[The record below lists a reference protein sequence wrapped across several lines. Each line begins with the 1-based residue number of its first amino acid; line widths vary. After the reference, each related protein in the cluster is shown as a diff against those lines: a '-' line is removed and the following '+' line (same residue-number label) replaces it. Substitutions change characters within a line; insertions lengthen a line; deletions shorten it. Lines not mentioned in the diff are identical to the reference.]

1 MVSVSDGISTWRRS
15 FFDYSTVHSI
25 PLHGFKFSR
34 TNEITVTVL
43 DRSRNEVTYPTT
55 LEFIS
60 PDPPARFPVI
70 TLLSS
75 KPELMEAGYTLFRS
89 VNISPP
95 EGVLIIVDQKGE
107 VVWYSAPIT
116 GSEIRQLENGNL
128 FTPLA
133 DSFVELDLFGDA
145 VRTVQAADAL
155 PADAHDAFLTDHNS
169 ILYLNN
175 SVQSFPNYPTS
186 ATDPNAPR
194 ETSDVMY
201 TRVVEVS
208 TTDSALLNNWSLLDM
223 LDPYRLTYLS
233 LTQLAPG
240 LDTHHP
246 NAVTQDPRD
255 NSIIVSLRNQNAV
268 VAFHPETGKLK
279 WILGPHE
286 NWGPEFAPYLLK
298 PVGAPFQWCY
308 AQHAPK
314 ITSRGTLLIYDDGNF
329 RATPF
334 DPPVPDSQNYSRAVE
349 YKIDESKMEIS
360 QVWEYGAN
368 VPEPLYTGSVGSAFD
383 LPKTGNVLIS
393 FGNVSWINHQKPS
406 MIATNAS
413 MARVKEVTYGDNPEV
428 VFDLSVFDYKNTS
441 PDYRGNYVYRAYR
454 IPDFYAHPAQPVTDL
469 DVKVENGVTHVRFS
483 ADPFRTYKI
492 EVARNLAGIE
502 TWTSLATA
510 QLDADGNCDYQEAG
524 PPEFEEERY
533 FRVLTN

>member
-1 MVSVSDGISTWRRS
+1 MKSKFLLLACAMIAQFGSSRALTISSPPTFTPASGAPLSGTLDLETDIPTRVRVSISDGISTWRRN

-34 TNEITVTVL
+34 TNQITVTVL
-43 DRSRNEVTYPTT
+43 DHSHNEATYPSP

-60 PDPPARFPVI
+60 PSPPDNFPVI
-70 TLLSS
+70 TLVSS
-75 KPELMEAGYTLFRS
+75 KSDLMEPGYTLFRN

-95 EGVLIIVDQKGE
+95 QGELIIVDQKGE
-107 VVWYSAPIT
+107 VVWYSPAIA

-133 DSFVELDLFGDA
+133 DSFVELNLFGDT
-145 VRTVQAADAL
+145 VRSFSTADGL
-155 PADAHDAFLTDHNS
+155 PADVHDAFVTDHDS
-169 ILYLNN
+169 ILYLND
-175 SVQSFPNYPTS
+175 SVQSVDNYPTS

-194 ETSDVMY
+194 ETSDILY

-208 TTDSALLNNWSLLDM
+208 TTDAVLLNNWSLLDM

-233 LTQLAPG
+233 LTPLAQAF
-240 LDTHHP
+240 DTHHP

-255 NSIIVSLRNQNAV
+255 NSIVVSLRNQNAV

-286 NWGPEFAPYLLK
+286 NWGPQFAPYLLN
-298 PVGAPFQWCY
+298 PVGEPFQWSY

-360 QVWEYGAN
+360 QLWEYGAN
-368 VPEPLYTGSVGSAFD
+368 IPEPLYTGSVGSAFD
-383 LPKTGNVLIS
+383 LPRTGNVLIS
-393 FGNVSWINHQKPS
+393 FGNVSWISHQKPS
-406 MIATNAS
+406 EVATNAS
-413 MARVKEVTYGDNPEV
+413 MARIKEVTYGDNSEV
-428 VFDLSVFDYKNTS
+428 VFDLSDFFELPGKLCLSGV
-441 PDYRGNYVYRAYR
+441 PHRGFLRAPGAAR
-454 IPDFYAHPAQPVTDL
+454 DRSRCEGRKWSHACAILSRPVPHL
-469 DVKVENGVTHVRFS
+469 
-483 ADPFRTYKI
+483 
-492 EVARNLAGIE
+492 
-502 TWTSLATA
+502 
-510 QLDADGNCDYQEAG
+510 
-524 PPEFEEERY
+524 
-533 FRVLTN
+533 